1 MAKVI
6 CDHCHLE
13 FDEKVMIKDEVN
25 GETLYFCCKGCQG
38 IYHLLR
44 SEGLDDFYEKVG
56 NNKLEPPK
64 NIHDDLHKF
73 DLEGFKNKYIKE
85 KDGFYEIN
93 LIIEGIHCSACV
105 WLNEK
110 VLHQTE
116 GIIEATINYTNNK
129 AKIVWDPDTI
139 KLSQIIEKIRSI
151 GYNGYPY
158 DPKLQEERAN
168 KARRDYYARLL
179 VAIFAT
185 MNIMW
190 IAIAQYAGYFTG
202 IRSDMKNVL
211 NIAEFVLATPALFY
225 TGWIYFRGAYFA
237 LKNKFINM
245 DVLVITGA
253 SLAYAYSVYA
263 MITHTGEVYFDSV
276 TMIIT
281 FVFVGKYLEVLSKKK
296 AVDAMDNLMGSIPTE
311 LTIIKDK
318 EKSIIS
324 VEEIE
329 EGDIIEIKPGDKIV
343 IDGIIVNGEGNFD
356 LSSLTGESEPV
367 YKKEGDEILSGS
379 ICLDAVI
386 RYKATK
392 NFKHSMLS
400 SIVTLLEESI
410 SKKPSIEK
418 LADTISGY
426 FSLVI
431 LSIALL
437 TFIGWYIHGVG
448 FEKSLI
454 IGISV
459 IVIACPCALGLAT
472 PMAALIGIN
481 TASSKG
487 ILFKEAEFL
496 ETMAKSDTIVLD
508 KTGTI
513 TEGKPKVINS
523 KVLHP
528 FDKNLLYSLVKS
540 SKHPISKAIVKYLK
554 ESDENIK
561 EYYLSNLKNIE
572 ARGISGEYKEH
583 KLFGGNIELIKE
595 IGVDFD
601 DDINSTVFVFVIDK
615 KAVAYF
621 ELKDSLKKDAKEVIK
636 EIKKRGIKPIMLTGD
651 NEKVANE
658 IAREVGIDEVH
669 HSLFP
674 KDKADMI
681 DKLHKDKKI
690 VIMVGDGINDALALS
705 RADIAIS
712 MGNGADVSVEVSDVV
727 LLNDDMQSLLD
738 ALKISKKAYATIK
751 ENFTLSVIY
760 NSITIPL
767 AVMGYVMPLIAALS
781 MSLSSL
787 IVVGNS
793 FRIRKLK

>member
-1 MAKVI
+1 M

-13 FDEKVMIKDEVN
+13 FDEKVMIEDEIN
-25 GETLYFCCKGCQG
+25 GKKVYFCCKGCQG

-56 NNKLEPPK
+56 NSKLEPPK
-64 NIHDDLHKF
+64 DIHDDLHKF
-73 DLEGFKNKYIKE
+73 DLEGFKNKYIVE

-116 GIIEATINYTNNK
+116 GIVEASINYTNNK

-168 KARRDYYARLL
+168 KARRDYYSRLL

-190 IAIAQYAGYFTG
+190 IAIAQYTGYFTG

-211 NIAEFVLATPALFY
+211 NIAEFVLATPTLFY
-225 TGWIYFRGAYFA
+225 TGWVYFRGAYFA
-237 LKNKFINM
+237 LRNRFINM

-253 SLAYAYSVYA
+253 TLAYIYSIYA
-263 MITHTGEVYFDSV
+263 MVTHTGEVYFDSV

-281 FVFVGKYLEVLSKKK
+281 FVFVGKYLEVLSKKR
-296 AVDAMDNLMGSIPTE
+296 AVDAMDSIMGSIPTE
-311 LTIIKDK
+311 LTIVKDG

-324 VEEIE
+324 IE
-329 EGDIIEIKPGDKIV
+329 EVEIGDIIEVKPGEKIV
-343 IDGIIVNGEGNFD
+343 VDGVIVSGEGNFD
-356 LSSLTGESEPV
+356 LSSLTGESEPIH
-367 YKKEGDEILSGS
+367 KKEANEILSGS

-392 NFKHSMLS
+392 DFKHSMLS
-400 SIVTLLEESI
+400 SIVSLLEESI
-410 SKKPSIEK
+410 SKKPTIEK
-418 LADTISGY
+418 LADKISGY
-426 FSLVI
+426 FSLAI

-481 TASSKG
+481 TASSRG

-496 ETMAKSDTIVLD
+496 ETMAKSNVVLLD

-513 TEGKPKVINS
+513 TEGKPKVV
-523 KVLHP
+523 KAEFLKT
-528 FDKNLLYSLVKS
+528 FDKNILYSLVKS
-540 SKHPISKAIVKYLK
+540 SNHPISKAIVKYLQDLDNN
-554 ESDENIK
+554 SK
-561 EYYLSNLKNIE
+561 EYMLKDRKNIE
-572 ARGISGEYKEH
+572 ARGISAYYDDKEI
-583 KLFGGNIELIKE
+583 FGGNLELIKE
-595 IGVDFD
+595 KGVGFD
-601 DDINSTVFVFVIDK
+601 KDLKGTIFVFVIDNEV
-615 KAVAYF
+615 VAYF
-621 ELKDSLKKDAKEVIK
+621 ELKDSLKKDAKEVIS
-636 EIKKRGIKPIMLTGD
+636 EIKKRGIKPVMLTGD
-651 NEKVANE
+651 NEKVAKE
-658 IAREVGIDEVH
+658 IAKEVGIDEVH

-674 KDKADMI
+674 KDKADI
-681 DKLHKDKKI
+681 VDKFHSEKKI

-712 MGNGADVSVEVSDVV
+712 MGSGADVSVEVSDVV

-738 ALKISKKAYATIK
+738 AIKISKKAYATIK
-751 ENFTLSVIY
+751 ENFTLSVLY

-767 AVMGYVMPLIAALS
+767 AVMGYVMPLVAALS